1 MHETR
6 RGEDHH
12 LPLVLAPAAERG
24 RPLASAAELL
34 DALAAV
40 DHAAVDETGHH
51 RRELAGRDRDH
62 RLVEKR
68 EPLLEA
74 PHLEERPSLDVA
86 CGGDQVTLAEAS
98 AEAGRLVGDRAS
110 PLQLAR
116 PEMLLREG
124 QEQIPRLRSL
134 SSLLVEQS
142 LTPREPSGGGT
153 GLAAHEE
160 VEADPERAAGG
171 ARPVARVPVRPV
183 SALERAVELRLASD
197 QVRRGRQPLEVRRAQ
212 GALAIGQGQE
222 LVGVLPRAAGVRS
235 PAAIQ
240 VLPRHVIR
248 MN

>member
-1 MHETR
+1 M
-6 RGEDHH
+6 
-12 LPLVLAPAAERG
+12 PKPAA
-24 RPLASAAELL
+24 
-34 DALAAV
+34 
-40 DHAAVDETGHH
+40 
-51 RRELAGRDRDH
+51 
-62 RLVEKR
+62 
-68 EPLLEA
+68 
-74 PHLEERPSLDVA
+74 SL
-86 CGGDQVTLAEAS
+86 
-98 AEAGRLVGDRAS
+98 GDRAS

-124 QEQIPRLRSL
+124 QEQIPRFRRL

-160 VEADPERAAGG
+160 VEPDPERAAGG

-222 LVGVLPRAAGVRS
+222 LVGVLPRAAGRTPAGRDPGVSAACHQDELKRAEVKSCAILPRS
-235 PAAIQ
+235 PIPRFGRHAGRQ
-240 VLPRHVIR
+240 VARADRRFHLGVFALAVTGLPTRDRDVAGNWTVSGDGR
-248 MN
+248 